1 MPEVADFDLSDRTG
15 IAVGWG
21 ATAITYQHTTC
32 GYKRAVTNYDS
43 AANVLQVLND
53 LRLVFS
59 PAHPVYIIKI
69 TLYIRFETLENC
81 NETFYVLYDVG
92 CPIGKVSSVNLCAT
106 SPSGDICQGDSGGG
120 LVTID
125 RSLR

>member
-59 PAHPVYIIKI
+59 PAHPVYII
-69 TLYIRFETLENC
+69 TLHIRFETLGNC
-81 NETFYVLYDVG
+81 NQTFYDLYDVG